1 MVRAHFEEPNISNSM
16 TSDLFKELNITLND
30 DVMSQ
35 LNNLAI
41 TLPYN
46 ERSIL
51 NHYTDDF
58 VLSLSS
64 EIDKFISDFKCT
76 MAITRIKPASHL
88 IWHTDISLSR
98 TCVINIPLKEY
109 KDQTTYITNQNILK
123 AIDTRN
129 SYPDKNNVIKIHR
142 PYIIPY
148 NYKKLYLINV
158 SEKYHCVFNCSDEY
172 RYLLGIQTGDISY
185 QQGVEYFKNLNLTDT
200 Q

>member
-1 MVRAHFEEPNISNSM
+1 M
-16 TSDLFKELNITLND
+16 TQDLFTELNIALSD

-35 LNNLAI
+35 LNNLAV

-51 NHYTDDF
+51 NQYTDNF
-58 VLSLSS
+58 VLPLNF
-64 EIDKFISDFKCT
+64 EIDNFISKFNCS
-76 MAITRIKPASHL
+76 MAITRIEPASHL
-88 IWHTDISLSR
+88 IWHKDISLSR

-109 KDQTTYITNQNILK
+109 NDQTTYITNQDILK
-123 AIDTRN
+123 ALDTRN
-129 SYPDKNNVIKIHR
+129 SYPDKDNVIKIHR

-185 QQGVEYFKNLNLTDT
+185 QEGLDYFKNLNLTST